1 MTTHHRQLVLTAA
14 VAAAVLCGCS
24 SPPDDPAPPD
34 RPAASGTGP
43 WPTPSDAA
51 PAEPLPSASVRPPRG
66 GIPVPGDVDQDDAG
80 AVAHGALTAL
90 HTYDTTRDTSRHQA
104 ALRTADAGWC
114 TRTYAAQLRKAAP
127 RSAPGA
133 TWTTWADHQAVVR
146 PRLTPADEAGKP
158 ADTDRLAYRQWI
170 VTLTPR
176 GADDWKGPEED
187 LLVAA
192 TLTRTSPAAPWRL
205 DALAVQ

>member
-1 MTTHHRQLVLTAA
+1 M
-14 VAAAVLCGCS
+14 AAAVLCGCAN
-24 SPPDDPAPPD
+24 PPDDPAPPD

-43 WPTPSDAA
+43 WSAPSSAG
-51 PAEPLPSASVRPPRG
+51 PADPLPSASVRPPRG
-66 GIPVPGDVDQDDAG
+66 GIPVPDDVDQDDAG
-80 AVAHGALTAL
+80 AVARGALTAL
-90 HTYDTTRDTSRHQA
+90 HTYDTALDTSRHQA

-127 RSAPGA
+127 HSAPGA
-133 TWTTWADHQAVVR
+133 AWTTWATHKAVVR

-158 ADTDRLAYRQWI
+158 GDTDRLAYRQWI

-176 GADDWKGPEED
+176 GTDGWTGPAED

-192 TLTRTSPAAPWRL
+192 TLARTSTAAPWRL
-205 DALAVQ
+205 DALTVQ